1 MRTQVHAKNASSS
14 SAEIDSIDSSS
25 SDTSSD
31 ESNLVRGDYAEGR
44 APGPADSTPAE
55 THIVPLCP
63 APLRIT
69 VGVFSALNAVAGI
82 ALLVAGGNAINS
94 PNDPQA
100 DLHRVMVGAGAAMLG
115 LGFVG
120 MLSTRLTQE
129 QAGPHAAT
137 A

>member
-1 MRTQVHAKNASSS
+1 MPTQVHAKHASSS
-14 SAEIDSIDSSS
+14 SAEIDSINSSS

-31 ESNLVRGDYAEGR
+31 ESNAVRGNYAEGR
-44 APGPADSTPAE
+44 APVPAAPTPPEMRIA
-55 THIVPLCP
+55 PLCP

-69 VGVFSALNAVAGI
+69 VGAFSALTAVAGI
-82 ALLVAGGNAINS
+82 ALLVVGGNVVNG

-100 DLHRVMVGAGAAMLG
+100 DLHRVMAGAGATMLG

-120 MLSTRLTQE
+120 MLSTRLKHVQS
-129 QAGPHAAT
+129 GPHAAT